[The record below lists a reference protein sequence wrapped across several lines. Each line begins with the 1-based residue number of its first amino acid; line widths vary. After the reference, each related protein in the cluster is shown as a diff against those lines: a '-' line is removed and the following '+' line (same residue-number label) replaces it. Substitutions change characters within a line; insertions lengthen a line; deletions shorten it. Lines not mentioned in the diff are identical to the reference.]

1 MLAQLRKYGTIMGK
15 KMRAVV
21 LFMVPF
27 AGAA

>member
-1 MLAQLRKYGTIMGK
+1 MLAQLRKYGAIMGK

-21 LFMVPF
+21 LSMVPL